1 MRKRLQIPQRIRDT
15 HTAKWS
21 SALCPLRVREELQ
34 VFSLAFVQV
43 HNKRQDVHGEP
54 CQKTTPTCFRASPL
68 SSALQQSARWANGSG
83 KAAGGLRSLLLSRRS
98 LKC

>member
-1 MRKRLQIPQRIRDT
+1 MRKRLQIPQRIRYT

-21 SALCPLRVREELQ
+21 SALCPLRVCEELQ

-54 CQKTTPTCFRASPL
+54 CQKTTQPVSEHPRCHLHFSKAHGGQMEVGR
-68 SSALQQSARWANGSG
+68 QQEGSG
-83 KAAGGLRSLLLSRRS
+83 L
-98 LKC
+98 CFFQDNP